1 MVTKN
6 FIITEKGKK
15 NGLTIDG
22 IIREVDH
29 IVCATEYDIYGQST
43 LYANSYFKG
52 NCLLGVSISADK
64 ESEIECFVKWRVDNG
79 YLEKAQS

>member
-15 NGLTIDG
+15 NGYTIDG

-43 LYANSYFKG
+43 LYASSYFEG
-52 NCLLGVSISADK
+52 NRLLGVSISADK
-64 ESEIECFVKWRVDNG
+64 ESEIESFVKWRIELG
-79 YLEKAQS
+79 YLEEVQ

>member
-15 NGLTIDG
+15 NGYTIDG
-22 IIREVDH
+22 IIREVYH
-29 IVCATEYDIYGQST
+29 IACATEYDIYGQSS
-43 LYANSYFKG
+43 LYANSYCKG

-64 ESEIECFVKWRVDNG
+64 ESEIDSFVKWRIEQG
-79 YLEKAQS
+79 YMEKVQS